1 MAKRPAKRIDEAP
14 LDGLRTVLRAQAI
27 QLFPGVN
34 QISSPPP
41 PDQQL
46 EYYFIPMQYMKQY
59 QAYHRPGKP
68 LKNLKLVNYNK
79 PAISLSFFYK
89 HKYSIQKNVIHAD
102 VVQHIKNY
110 RDELLNRSLM
120 EQLSVGQLKQLKQTD
135 ELLRTIRDQPGVY
148 QACFSNYHH
157 KYYYWYCTYRYFDDL
172 AAMKTTTTSEH
183 LLKHTERAG
192 HPVHERLNI
201 IFIDPEYITQDVPHD
216 HKIIDR
222 ELKTYPIQLRQGVTT
237 LYLRKSLIY

>member
-1 MAKRPAKRIDEAP
+1 MARKPTKREDEAP
-14 LDGLRTVLRAQAI
+14 LAALRTVLKTQAI
-27 QLFPGVN
+27 QLAPGIN
-34 QISSPPP
+34 QISNPPP

-46 EYYFIPMQYMKQY
+46 EYYFIPMQFMTQY
-59 QAYHRPGKP
+59 QAYNRPGKP
-68 LKNLKLVNYNK
+68 LKNLKLVNYDK

-89 HKYSIQKNVIHAD
+89 HKYSIDRSVTHGD

-120 EQLSVGQLKQLKQTD
+120 EQLSVPSSKNYNKPMR
-135 ELLRTIRDQPGVY
+135 LLRTIRQQPDAY

-172 AAMKTTTTSEH
+172 ATLKTTTSSEH

-192 HPVHERLNI
+192 HQVHERLNI
-201 IFIDPEYITQDVPHD
+201 IFIDPEYINEAVPHD
-216 HKIIDR
+216 HKLIDR
-222 ELKTYPIQLRQGVTT
+222 ELKNYPIHLQQGITT
-237 LYLRKSLIY
+237 LYLRKV